1 MSSGWWAPWI
11 LARSSR
17 VGRNKQR
24 RRVAEYI
31 YLRAG
36 FCSLWFWL
44 LLARTG
50 NPPRAACIGYF
61 AVIFTRTMAKGKFLL
76 KWLVVAVFGR
86 SLWTA
91 FVGPSPQVQ
100 TPSREVALAAEGESG
115 GTFGGGMSKDERQL
129 LMDWMAPPDQLMEET
144 EDGMILREKY
154 PGGRSAT
161 SVFWAIVQPAV
172 SLGFL
177 VVGVSSFFGEP
188 IVDWNPI
195 TSEYLGFLRPSE
207 GINFLP
213 QGAFMSFYGIF
224 GFFIFGPIQ
233 WYINI
238 FNVGQGVCEFNKK
251 DGYMYMVRNGDMI
264 REVPLSD
271 FQAVKFEWT
280 NMAITGSRDLY
291 LVTQ

>member
-1 MSSGWWAPWI
+1 
-11 LARSSR
+11 
-17 VGRNKQR
+17 
-24 RRVAEYI
+24 
-31 YLRAG
+31 
-36 FCSLWFWL
+36 
-44 LLARTG
+44 
-50 NPPRAACIGYF
+50 
-61 AVIFTRTMAKGKFLL
+61 MAKGKFLL

-100 TPSREVALAAEGESG
+100 TPPREVALAAEGESG

-161 SVFWAIVQPAV
+161 SVFWAIVQPAI

-291 LVTQ
+291 LVTQEGQEIHFMDDPEVYSKYVLEKRASKLSEFLNIELLVDD